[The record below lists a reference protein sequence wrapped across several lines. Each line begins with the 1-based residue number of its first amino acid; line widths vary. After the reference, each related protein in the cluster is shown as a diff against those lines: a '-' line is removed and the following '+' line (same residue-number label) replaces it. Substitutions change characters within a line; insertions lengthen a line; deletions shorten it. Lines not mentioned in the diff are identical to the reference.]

1 MSILDDIAA
10 DLMDERQAR
19 AELRAD
25 EWRYG
30 TADPA
35 RLRAV
40 HEYEA
45 ELYPESTLRCGGCKR
60 RISVALLVSCLE
72 CGKSVCATCDPSCP
86 HTPDPDA
93 LRRSAIRYTV
103 ARDVRRGL

>member
-25 EWRYG
+25 
-30 TADPA
+30 
-35 RLRAV
+35 
-40 HEYEA
+40 
-45 ELYPESTLRCGGCKR
+45 ESTLRCGGCKR

-93 LRRSAIRYTV
+93 LRREAIKYTI
-103 ARDVRRGL
+103 ARAVRRGL